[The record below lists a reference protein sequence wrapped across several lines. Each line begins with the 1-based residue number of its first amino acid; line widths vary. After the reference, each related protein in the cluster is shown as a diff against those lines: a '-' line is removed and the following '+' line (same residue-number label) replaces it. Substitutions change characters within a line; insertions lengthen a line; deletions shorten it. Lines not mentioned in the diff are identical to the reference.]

1 MLQQGDIL
9 NRYEIHSVIGQG
21 GFGIVYK
28 GEHRELGIEVA
39 IKEYFPSEL
48 CVRQGGTV
56 QPTRGEFQVP
66 FEEGLERF
74 LKEAKQL
81 EKFRDCPN
89 IVTCRDLF
97 RANGTA
103 YTIMEYVQ
111 GLPLSILL
119 ERRESRGEPL
129 TEQELLDL
137 ILPLLSGLQTVH
149 DAGVCHRDIKP
160 SNILVRRD
168 DSTPILIDFGAAKQ
182 EISRHTKS
190 LAPYTDGYA
199 AMEQVGDG
207 KIGPWTDLYGLGAV
221 MWRMVAGGKPPF
233 CPLNPTTV
241 QKRAY
246 AIMQGQS
253 DPLPTAA
260 DVGQGRF
267 SVKVLQAID
276 HCLVINENERTQ
288 SCAELLSE
296 LKPSV
301 SVAEGEKHQPILLGT
316 KENLPPEPSGIPI
329 QNEVLKVD
337 SVKESN
343 RRGPTIVVLSVLG
356 GIILLVSVIGSL
368 RLREPGFQLN
378 LEEPSPPL
386 NQTDPGPQTNQDESS
401 PPLNQTDPAPQTNQ
415 DESSPQINQISLIT
429 QEERRFTGH
438 TNVVVSVAFSSD
450 GSQLAS
456 GSMDK
461 TIRLWDVD
469 TGAEINRLT
478 EHTLGV
484 QSMAFSPDGAQVAYE
499 SGYDGTII
507 LWDFGTDA
515 ETRRLTGHRGA
526 VLSVAFSPD
535 GTQLASGSVD
545 HTIRLWDVNTGAEIN
560 RFTGHTYSV
569 ASVAFSPDGSQLAS
583 GSLDYTIRLWDVD
596 TGVETH
602 RFTEYTGR
610 VVSVAFSPD
619 GSQLASGSE
628 NEIIHLWDV
637 NTGQE
642 IHRLTGHTG
651 RVASVA
657 FSPDGSQLAS
667 GSWDK
672 TIRIWDVYTGQE
684 IHQLTEH
691 TGRVE
696 SVAFSPDGSQL
707 ASGARGGTVRL
718 WK

>member
-9 NRYEIHSVIGQG
+9 SRYEIHSVIGQG
-21 GFGIVYK
+21 GFGVVYK

-56 QPTRGEFQVP
+56 QPTRGEFHVP

-103 YTIMEYVQ
+103 YTIMDYVQ
-111 GLPLSILL
+111 GLPLSTLL

-207 KIGPWTDLYGLGAV
+207 KIGPWTDIYGLGAV
-221 MWRMVAGGKPPF
+221 MWRVVAGGNPPF
-233 CPLNPTTV
+233 SPLNPTTV

-276 HCLVINENERTQ
+276 HCLVINESKRTQ
-288 SCAELLSE
+288 SCAELTGE

-301 SVAEGEKHQPILLGT
+301 SVAEEKTDQPSLLGN
-316 KENLPPEPSGIPI
+316 KESLSPEPSGVPI
-329 QNEVLKVD
+329 QNEAFKVD
-337 SVKESN
+337 SAKKSN
-343 RRGPTIVVLSVLG
+343 RQGLKISIALISG
-356 GIILLVSVIGSL
+356 AFILLAVIGYFWQKQ
-368 RLREPGFQLN
+368 P
-378 LEEPSPPL
+378 
-386 NQTDPGPQTNQDESS
+386 
-401 PPLNQTDPAPQTNQ
+401 
-415 DESSPQINQISLIT
+415 SLIT
-429 QEERRFTGH
+429 QEEHRLTGH
-438 TNVVVSVAFSSD
+438 TGGVSSV
-450 GSQLAS
+450 
-456 GSMDK
+456 
-461 TIRLWDVD
+461 
-469 TGAEINRLT
+469 
-478 EHTLGV
+478 
-484 QSMAFSPDGAQVAYE
+484 AFSPDGSRLA
-499 SGYDGTII
+499 SGSYDKTVR
-507 LWDFGTDA
+507 LWNVDTGV
-515 ETRRLTGHRGA
+515 ETRRLTGHTGW
-526 VLSVAFSPD
+526 VY
-535 GTQLASGSVD
+535 SVD
-545 HTIRLWDVNTGAEIN
+545 
-560 RFTGHTYSV
+560 
-569 ASVAFSPDGSQLAS
+569 FSPDGSQLAS
-583 GSLDYTIRLWDVD
+583 GSFDETIRLWDVV
-596 TGVETH
+596 TGVET
-602 RFTEYTGR
+602 YILTGHTDP
-610 VVSVAFSPD
+610 VLSVAFSPD

-628 NEIIHLWDV
+628 DGIILLWDAD
-637 NTGQE
+637 TGQE
-642 IHRLTGHTG
+642 LHRFTVHTDG
-651 RVASVA
+651 VWSVA
-657 FSPDGSQLAS
+657 FSPNGKRIAFAAADS
-667 GSWDK
+667 
-672 TIRIWDVYTGQE
+672 TIRIW
-684 IHQLTEH
+684 
-691 TGRVE
+691 
-696 SVAFSPDGSQL
+696 
-707 ASGARGGTVRL
+707 
-718 WK
+718 K

>member
-9 NRYEIHSVIGQG
+9 NRYKIHSVIGQG
-21 GFGIVYK
+21 GFGVVYK

-111 GLPLSILL
+111 GLPLSTLL

-207 KIGPWTDLYGLGAV
+207 KIGPWTDIYGLGAV
-221 MWRMVAGGKPPF
+221 MWRVVAGGNPPF
-233 CPLNPTTV
+233 SPLNPTTV

-246 AIMQGQS
+246 AIMQSES

-260 DVGQGRF
+260 EIGQGRF

-276 HCLVINENERTQ
+276 HCLVINENKRIQ
-288 SCAELLSE
+288 SCAELIGE
-296 LKPSV
+296 LKPLV
-301 SVAEGEKHQPILLGT
+301 SVAEEENDQPKLLGN
-316 KENLPPEPSGIPI
+316 KDSLPPEPSGVPI
-329 QNEVLKVD
+329 QNEVFKTD
-337 SVKESN
+337 STKKSN
-343 RRGPTIVVLSVLG
+343 GWMLAILAVFG
-356 GIILLVSVIGSL
+356 IIILLLVTI
-368 RLREPGFQLN
+368 QL
-378 LEEPSPPL
+378 
-386 NQTDPGPQTNQDESS
+386 
-401 PPLNQTDPAPQTNQ
+401 
-415 DESSPQINQISLIT
+415 INQPSFIT
-429 QEERRFTGH
+429 QEEHRLTGH
-438 TNVVVSVAFSSD
+438 TDGVWSVAFSPDS
-450 GSQLAS
+450 SQLAS
-456 GSMDK
+456 GSEDE
-461 TIRLWDVD
+461 TIRLWDVV
-469 TGAEINRLT
+469 TGSEI
-478 EHTLGV
+478 
-484 QSMAFSPDGAQVAYE
+484 S
-499 SGYDGTII
+499 
-507 LWDFGTDA
+507 
-515 ETRRLTGHRGA
+515 RLTGHK
-526 VLSVAFSPD
+526 D
-535 GTQLASGSVD
+535 GV
-545 HTIRLWDVNTGAEIN
+545 R
-560 RFTGHTYSV
+560 
-569 ASVAFSPDGSQLAS
+569 SVAFSPDGSQLTSGSYDKTIRLWDVVTGVEMHRLTGHTRSVYSVAFSPGGSQLAS
-583 GSLDYTIRLWDVD
+583 GSYDKTIRLWDVVTGVEMHRLTGHTHSVYSVAFSPDGSLLASGSGDETIILWDVD
-596 TGVETH
+596 TGVEMH
-602 RFTEYTGR
+602 RLTGHTR
-610 VVSVAFSPD
+610 IVYSVAFSPNGSLLASASSDETIILWDVDTGVEIRRLTGHRDEVRSVAFSPD
-619 GSQLASGSE
+619 GSWLASASLDKT
-628 NEIIHLWDV
+628 IRLWNVDAGV
-637 NTGQE
+637 ETR
-642 IHRLTGHTG
+642 RLTGT
-651 RVASVA
+651 RSVYSVA
-657 FSPDGSQLAS
+657 FSPDGRRIAFAAAD
-667 GSWDK
+667 G
-672 TIRIWDVYTGQE
+672 TI
-684 IHQLTEH
+684 
-691 TGRVE
+691 
-696 SVAFSPDGSQL
+696 
-707 ASGARGGTVRL
+707 RL

>member
-260 DVGQGRF
+260 DVGQRRF
-267 SVKVLQAID
+267 SAEILHAID
-276 HCLVINENERTQ
+276 HCLVINENKRTQ
-288 SCAELLSE
+288 SCAELLGE

-301 SVAEGEKHQPILLGT
+301 SVAEEKKDQASLLGNTDELPSESPDVPIQDEVLNSDSAKKSNRWGLKITIALITGAVILLA
-316 KENLPPEPSGIPI
+316 
-329 QNEVLKVD
+329 
-337 SVKESN
+337 
-343 RRGPTIVVLSVLG
+343 
-356 GIILLVSVIGSL
+356 VIGY
-368 RLREPGFQLN
+368 FWQ
-378 LEEPSPPL
+378 
-386 NQTDPGPQTNQDESS
+386 NQP
-401 PPLNQTDPAPQTNQ
+401 
-415 DESSPQINQISLIT
+415 SLIT
-429 QEERRFTGH
+429 QEDHRLTGH
-438 TNVVVSVAFSSD
+438 TGLVTSVVFSPD
-450 GSQLAS
+450 GARLVS
-456 GSMDK
+456 GSWDD
-461 TIRLWDVD
+461 TIRLWD
-469 TGAEINRLT
+469 TGTGSEI
-478 EHTLGV
+478 
-484 QSMAFSPDGAQVAYE
+484 
-499 SGYDGTII
+499 
-507 LWDFGTDA
+507 
-515 ETRRLTGHRGA
+515 RRL
-526 VLSVAFSPD
+526 S
-535 GTQLASGSVD
+535 
-545 HTIRLWDVNTGAEIN
+545 
-560 RFTGHTYSV
+560 GHTGDV
-569 ASVAFSPDGSQLAS
+569 ASVAFSPDGARLVS
-583 GSLDYTIRLWDVD
+583 GSYDGTIRLWDVE
-596 TGVETH
+596 TGIEI
-602 RFTEYTGR
+602 RRLTGR
-610 VVSVAFSPD
+610 AGNVASVAFSPD
-619 GSQLASGSE
+619 GARLASGSWE
-628 NEIIHLWDV
+628 DTIRLWDTD
-637 NTGQE
+637 TGQE
-642 IHRLTGHTG
+642 IHRLTGHID
-651 RVASVA
+651 RVISVA
-657 FSPDGSQLAS
+657 FSPDGARLVS
-667 GSWDK
+667 GSYDG
-672 TIRIWDVYTGQE
+672 TIRLWDADTGSE
-684 IHQLTEH
+684 IRHLTVRH
-691 TGRVE
+691 TGSVT
-696 SVAFSPDGSQL
+696 SVAFSPDGARL
-707 ASGARGGTVRL
+707 ISGSYDGTIRLWDADTGQEIHRTTGHTHGVWSVAFSPDGKRIAFAAADNTIRL

>member
-9 NRYEIHSVIGQG
+9 NRYKIHSVIGQG
-21 GFGIVYK
+21 GFGVVYK

-111 GLPLSILL
+111 GLPLSTLL

-207 KIGPWTDLYGLGAV
+207 KIGPWTDIYGLGAV
-221 MWRMVAGGKPPF
+221 MWRVVAGGNPPF
-233 CPLNPTTV
+233 LPLNPTTV

-260 DVGQGRF
+260 EIGQGRF

-276 HCLVINENERTQ
+276 HCLVINENKRIQ
-288 SCAELLSE
+288 SCAELIGE
-296 LKPSV
+296 LKPLV
-301 SVAEGEKHQPILLGT
+301 SVAEEENDQPKLLGN
-316 KENLPPEPSGIPI
+316 KDSLPPEPSGVPI
-329 QNEVLKVD
+329 QNEVFKTD
-337 SVKESN
+337 STKKSN
-343 RRGPTIVVLSVLG
+343 GWMLAILAVFG
-356 GIILLVSVIGSL
+356 IIILLLVTI
-368 RLREPGFQLN
+368 QL
-378 LEEPSPPL
+378 
-386 NQTDPGPQTNQDESS
+386 
-401 PPLNQTDPAPQTNQ
+401 
-415 DESSPQINQISLIT
+415 INQPSFIT
-429 QEERRFTGH
+429 QEEHRLTGH
-438 TNVVVSVAFSSD
+438 TDGVWSVAFSPDS
-450 GSQLAS
+450 SQLAS
-456 GSMDK
+456 GSEDE
-461 TIRLWDVD
+461 TIRLWDVV
-469 TGAEINRLT
+469 TGSEI
-478 EHTLGV
+478 
-484 QSMAFSPDGAQVAYE
+484 S
-499 SGYDGTII
+499 
-507 LWDFGTDA
+507 
-515 ETRRLTGHRGA
+515 RLTGHK
-526 VLSVAFSPD
+526 D
-535 GTQLASGSVD
+535 GV
-545 HTIRLWDVNTGAEIN
+545 R
-560 RFTGHTYSV
+560 
-569 ASVAFSPDGSQLAS
+569 SVAFSPDGSQLTSGSYDKTIRLWDVVTGVEMHRLTGHTHSVYSVAFSPDGSLLAS
-583 GSLDYTIRLWDVD
+583 GSGDETIILWDVD
-596 TGVETH
+596 TGVEMH
-602 RFTEYTGR
+602 RLTGHTR
-610 VVSVAFSPD
+610 IVYSVAFSPNGSLLASASSDETIILWDVDTGVEIRRLTGHRDEVRSVAFSPD
-619 GSQLASGSE
+619 GSWLASASLDKT
-628 NEIIHLWDV
+628 IRLWNVDAGV
-637 NTGQE
+637 ETR
-642 IHRLTGHTG
+642 RLTGT
-651 RVASVA
+651 RSVYSVA
-657 FSPDGSQLAS
+657 FSPDGRRIAFAAAD
-667 GSWDK
+667 G
-672 TIRIWDVYTGQE
+672 TI
-684 IHQLTEH
+684 
-691 TGRVE
+691 
-696 SVAFSPDGSQL
+696 
-707 ASGARGGTVRL
+707 RL

>member
-9 NRYEIHSVIGQG
+9 SRYEIHSVIGQG
-21 GFGIVYK
+21 GFGVVYK

-48 CVRQGGTV
+48 CVRQSGTV

-190 LAPYTDGYA
+190 FAPYTDGYA
-199 AMEQVGDG
+199 AMEQIGDG
-207 KIGPWTDLYGLGAV
+207 KIGPWTDIYGLGAV
-221 MWRMVAGGKPPF
+221 MWRVVAGGNPPF
-233 CPLNPTTV
+233 SPLNPTTV

-260 DVGQGRF
+260 EIGQGRF

-288 SCAELLSE
+288 SCAELLGE

-301 SVAEGEKHQPILLGT
+301 SVAEEKNDQPSLLGN
-316 KENLPPEPSGIPI
+316 KEDIPW
-329 QNEVLKVD
+329 
-337 SVKESN
+337 
-343 RRGPTIVVLSVLG
+343 GCTIVS
-356 GIILLVSVIGSL
+356 
-368 RLREPGFQLN
+368 GF
-378 LEEPSPPL
+378 S
-386 NQTDPGPQTNQDESS
+386 
-401 PPLNQTDPAPQTNQ
+401 
-415 DESSPQINQISLIT
+415 
-429 QEERRFTGH
+429 
-438 TNVVVSVAFSSD
+438 
-450 GSQLAS
+450 
-456 GSMDK
+456 
-461 TIRLWDVD
+461 
-469 TGAEINRLT
+469 
-478 EHTLGV
+478 
-484 QSMAFSPDGAQVAYE
+484 
-499 SGYDGTII
+499 
-507 LWDFGTDA
+507 
-515 ETRRLTGHRGA
+515 
-526 VLSVAFSPD
+526 
-535 GTQLASGSVD
+535 
-545 HTIRLWDVNTGAEIN
+545 
-560 RFTGHTYSV
+560 
-569 ASVAFSPDGSQLAS
+569 
-583 GSLDYTIRLWDVD
+583 
-596 TGVETH
+596 
-602 RFTEYTGR
+602 
-610 VVSVAFSPD
+610 
-619 GSQLASGSE
+619 
-628 NEIIHLWDV
+628 
-637 NTGQE
+637 
-642 IHRLTGHTG
+642 
-651 RVASVA
+651 
-657 FSPDGSQLAS
+657 
-667 GSWDK
+667 
-672 TIRIWDVYTGQE
+672 
-684 IHQLTEH
+684 
-691 TGRVE
+691 
-696 SVAFSPDGSQL
+696 
-707 ASGARGGTVRL
+707 
-718 WK
+718 

>member
-1 MLQQGDIL
+1 MLQQGDVL
-9 NRYEIHSVIGQG
+9 SRYEIHSVIGQG
-21 GFGIVYK
+21 GFGVVYK

-81 EKFRDCPN
+81 EKFRNCPN

-111 GLPLSILL
+111 GLPLSTLL
-119 ERRESRGEPL
+119 ERHESRGEPL

-207 KIGPWTDLYGLGAV
+207 KIGPWTDIYGLGAV
-221 MWRMVAGGKPPF
+221 MWRVVAGGNPPF
-233 CPLNPTTV
+233 SPLNPTTV

-276 HCLVINENERTQ
+276 HSLVINENERTQ
-288 SCAELLSE
+288 SCTEFLGELE
-296 LKPSV
+296 PSV
-301 SVAEGEKHQPILLGT
+301 SVAKEETDRPNLLGN
-316 KENLPPEPSGIPI
+316 KENLPPEPLEVPI
-329 QNEVLKVD
+329 QDDAINPD
-337 SVKESN
+337 SAKKSN
-343 RRGPTIVVLSVLG
+343 RQGLKISIALISGAV
-356 GIILLVSVIGSL
+356 ILLAVIGY
-368 RLREPGFQLN
+368 FWQ
-378 LEEPSPPL
+378 
-386 NQTDPGPQTNQDESS
+386 NQP
-401 PPLNQTDPAPQTNQ
+401 
-415 DESSPQINQISLIT
+415 SLIT
-429 QEERRFTGH
+429 QEEYRLTGH
-438 TNVVVSVAFSSD
+438 TAFVFSMAFSPD

-456 GSMDK
+456 GS
-461 TIRLWDVD
+461 
-469 TGAEINRLT
+469 
-478 EHTLGV
+478 H
-484 QSMAFSPDGAQVAYE
+484 
-499 SGYDGTII
+499 
-507 LWDFGTDA
+507 
-515 ETRRLTGHRGA
+515 
-526 VLSVAFSPD
+526 
-535 GTQLASGSVD
+535 D
-545 HTIRLWDVNTGAEIN
+545 HTIRLWNVDTGEETRRI
-560 RFTGHTYSV
+560 TGHTSTV
-569 ASVAFSPDGSQLAS
+569 FSVAFSPDGSQLAS
-583 GSLDYTIRLWDVD
+583 GSRGDETIRLWNVD
-596 TGVETH
+596 TGEET
-602 RFTEYTGR
+602 R
-610 VVSVAFSPD
+610 
-619 GSQLASGSE
+619 
-628 NEIIHLWDV
+628 
-637 NTGQE
+637 
-642 IHRLTGHTG
+642 RLTGHTTT
-651 RVASVA
+651 VFSVA

-667 GSWDK
+667 GSWDE
-672 TIRIWDVYTGQE
+672 TIILWNMDTGE
-684 IHQLTEH
+684 ETRRFYGH
-691 TGRVE
+691 TGGVW

-707 ASGARGGTVRL
+707 ASGSSDETIILWDVDTGVETHRLTGHTDEVFSVAFSPDGSQLASGSSDETIRL
-718 WK
+718 WDVNTGVETRRLTGHTDWIRSVAFSPDGAQLASGSYDKTIRLWDVGTGEETRRLTGDTGWVTSIVFSPDGSRLASASYDDTIRIWK